1 MKKVSTTVTYGVL
14 ILAAAV
20 MCFPVLFS
28 LALSFSDLNDILAGD
43 YIPDSLNFT
52 NYINA
57 FQTQPL
63 LHYMLNSA
71 IVGVLS
77 TALEIVF
84 ALLAA
89 YAIVFIPFRAKK
101 VVFLLMMAT
110 MMIPGEVLV
119 ITNFQTI
126 QQTSEWSCGVTS
138 VLMVLNWYDR
148 LGDWNEESLAAL
160 RHSLDGTE
168 LEGYPGTTLV
178 QALDMLDGVGG
189 FTYTS
194 TLDCQ
199 DVYSEFTLDTIQ
211 STLAE
216 GKPILIAWN
225 DWGGHWQVIIGY
237 DTLGTETTQDD
248 VIIVADPYDT
258 TDHNQDGY
266 GIYPAERFYYN
277 FTMYNQF
284 PQEEGGN
291 DMLFVIP
298 TPAS

>member
-126 QQTSEWSCGVTS
+126 RSW
-138 VLMVLNWYDR
+138 
-148 LGDWNEESLAAL
+148 
-160 RHSLDGTE
+160 
-168 LEGYPGTTLV
+168 
-178 QALDMLDGVGG
+178 DMLN
-189 FTYTS
+189 TYQGLILPGLAS
-194 TLDCQ
+194 T
-199 DVYSEFTLDTIQ
+199 F
-211 STLAE
+211 
-216 GKPILIAWN
+216 
-225 DWGGHWQVIIGY
+225 
-237 DTLGTETTQDD
+237 
-248 VIIVADPYDT
+248 
-258 TDHNQDGY
+258 
-266 GIYPAERFYYN
+266 GIFLFRQN
-277 FTMYNQF
+277 
-284 PQEEGGN
+284 
-291 DMLFVIP
+291 MLQRYLLSQRCLEMQATKKQCAIRRM
-298 TPAS
+298 

>member
-126 QQTSEWSCGVTS
+126 RSWN
-138 VLMVLNWYDR
+138 MLNTYQG
-148 LGDWNEESLAAL
+148 LILPGLASTFGIFL
-160 RHSLDGTE
+160 FRQNIYHS
-168 LEGYPGTTLV
+168 
-178 QALDMLDGVGG
+178 
-189 FTYTS
+189 S
-194 TLDCQ
+194 
-199 DVYSEFTLDTIQ
+199 
-211 STLAE
+211 
-216 GKPILIAWN
+216 
-225 DWGGHWQVIIGY
+225 
-237 DTLGTETTQDD
+237 
-248 VIIVADPYDT
+248 
-258 TDHNQDGY
+258 
-266 GIYPAERFYYN
+266 
-277 FTMYNQF
+277 
-284 PQEEGGN
+284 
-291 DMLFVIP
+291 
-298 TPAS
+298 

>member
-20 MCFPVLFS
+20 MCFPVLFA

-126 QQTSEWSCGVTS
+126 RSWNMLNTYQGLILPGLASTFGIFLFRQNMLQRYLLSQRCLEMLQIPLELTEASTVAGVSEFGFFWKIVAPMVVNTVVTLAIYFFLVSWNSYMWPLLSTTEDTVRTVQIGLRQLKNTEAVSDYGMMAAGAMVTS
-138 VLMVLNWYDR
+138 LPTLLLIFFGQKR
-148 LGDWNEESLAAL
+148 LQ
-160 RHSLDGTE
+160 
-168 LEGYPGTTLV
+168 EGMTKG
-178 QALDMLDGVGG
+178 A
-189 FTYTS
+189 
-194 TLDCQ
+194 
-199 DVYSEFTLDTIQ
+199 I
-211 STLAE
+211 
-216 GKPILIAWN
+216 K
-225 DWGGHWQVIIGY
+225 
-237 DTLGTETTQDD
+237 
-248 VIIVADPYDT
+248 
-258 TDHNQDGY
+258 
-266 GIYPAERFYYN
+266 
-277 FTMYNQF
+277 
-284 PQEEGGN
+284 
-291 DMLFVIP
+291 
-298 TPAS
+298 

>member
-1 MKKVSTTVTYGVL
+1 MFSRV
-14 ILAAAV
+14 I
-20 MCFPVLFS
+20 FPGTEL
-28 LALSFSDLNDILAGD
+28 LGLNDILAGD

-126 QQTSEWSCGVTS
+126 RSWDMLNTYQGLILPGLASTFGIFLFRQNMLQIPLELKEASTVAGVSEFGFFWKIVDHGSEYRGDVGHLLLPGQLEFLHVAPS
-138 VLMVLNWYDR
+138 VYHRGHGAHRADR
-148 LGDWNEESLAAL
+148 PTAAEEHRGSKRL
-160 RHSLDGTE
+160 RHDGSRGHGHLSAHPTAHLLRTE
-168 LEGYPGTTLV
+168 
-178 QALDMLDGVGG
+178 A
-189 FTYTS
+189 
-194 TLDCQ
+194 
-199 DVYSEFTLDTIQ
+199 
-211 STLAE
+211 A
-216 GKPILIAWN
+216 A
-225 DWGGHWQVIIGY
+225 GGH
-237 DTLGTETTQDD
+237 
-248 VIIVADPYDT
+248 
-258 TDHNQDGY
+258 
-266 GIYPAERFYYN
+266 AERRY
-277 FTMYNQF
+277 
-284 PQEEGGN
+284 
-291 DMLFVIP
+291 
-298 TPAS
+298 

>member
-126 QQTSEWSCGVTS
+126 RSWDMLNTYQGLILPGLASTFGIFLFRQNMLQIPLELKEASTVAGVSEFGFFWKIVAPMVVNTVVIGLRQLKNTEAVSDYGMMAAGAMVTS
-138 VLMVLNWYDR
+138 LPTLLLIFFGQKR
-148 LGDWNEESLAAL
+148 LQ
-160 RHSLDGTE
+160 
-168 LEGYPGTTLV
+168 EGMTKG
-178 QALDMLDGVGG
+178 A
-189 FTYTS
+189 
-194 TLDCQ
+194 
-199 DVYSEFTLDTIQ
+199 I
-211 STLAE
+211 
-216 GKPILIAWN
+216 K
-225 DWGGHWQVIIGY
+225 
-237 DTLGTETTQDD
+237 
-248 VIIVADPYDT
+248 
-258 TDHNQDGY
+258 
-266 GIYPAERFYYN
+266 
-277 FTMYNQF
+277 
-284 PQEEGGN
+284 
-291 DMLFVIP
+291 
-298 TPAS
+298 

>member
-126 QQTSEWSCGVTS
+126 RSWNMLNTYQGLILPGLASTFGIFLFRQNMLQIPLELKEASTVAGVSEFGFFWKIVAPMVVNTVVTS
-138 VLMVLNWYDR
+138 SW
-148 LGDWNEESLAAL
+148 LA
-160 RHSLDGTE
+160 G
-168 LEGYPGTTLV
+168 
-178 QALDMLDGVGG
+178 
-189 FTYTS
+189 
-194 TLDCQ
+194 
-199 DVYSEFTLDTIQ
+199 
-211 STLAE
+211 
-216 GKPILIAWN
+216 
-225 DWGGHWQVIIGY
+225 
-237 DTLGTETTQDD
+237 
-248 VIIVADPYDT
+248 
-258 TDHNQDGY
+258 
-266 GIYPAERFYYN
+266 
-277 FTMYNQF
+277 
-284 PQEEGGN
+284 
-291 DMLFVIP
+291 IP
-298 TPAS
+298 TCGPFCLPPRTRCAPCRSAYGS